1 MAEESTQE
9 SQEVQETE
17 AAQPKPE
24 ETDWKAEAQKWEK
37 RARENK
43 AAAAELAQLKEE
55 QESSMTEAEKLQK
68 RATEAEAKV
77 VELEAANA
85 HAAGVANVTKE
96 TGVPVEFLEFC
107 DTEESMKAFAKLWKA
122 YHEEHEPEPPHAWAK
137 APSKRL
143 VSSGST
149 NLSNRDIFASLFD
162 QN

>member
-1 MAEESTQE
+1 MAEENAKATE
-9 SQEVQETE
+9 SQDDQAET
-17 AAQPKPE
+17 AQSTPE
-24 ETDWKAEAQKWEK
+24 DATDWKAEARKWQD
-37 RARENK
+37 RAKANK
-43 AAAAELAQLKEE
+43 AAADELAQLKED
-55 QESSMTEAEKLQK
+55 SMTEAEKLQK

-77 VELEAANA
+77 AELEAANA

-96 TGVPVEFLEFC
+96 TGVPVELLEFC
-107 DTEESMKAFAKLWKA
+107 DTEENMKAFAKLWKA

-149 NLSNRDIFASLFD
+149 NLSNRDVFASLFD